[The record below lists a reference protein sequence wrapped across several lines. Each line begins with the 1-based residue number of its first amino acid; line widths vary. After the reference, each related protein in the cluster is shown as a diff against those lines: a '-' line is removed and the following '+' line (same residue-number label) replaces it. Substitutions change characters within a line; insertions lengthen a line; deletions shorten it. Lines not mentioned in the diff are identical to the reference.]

1 MAAPS
6 TSPMV
11 VGNKG
16 EKALFSDVHE
26 HYLLAKADLD
36 QRLKSFDKKDE
47 LFRSY
52 IDTKQWPYN
61 SVLFDPR
68 VFTFIIEKNA
78 RLFAKKPR
86 GRLVAREGTDTIK
99 ARINQELL
107 DFQWDDNSRAEDWPM
122 LAKWAMMD
130 LNARKYGASFALC
143 KWRYEREV
151 KRKSTD
157 KGEQVKVDMA
167 SIPRFDG
174 PDFKPLIN
182 RDCLPNPSYS
192 TVKTWFQHRDYL
204 TIGQLE
210 STNDAARSKPIYKNL
225 DLLKM
230 QVEKANNNSGADLRS
245 TNWQSR
251 NKSITKVTD
260 RLGLDPTNRTI
271 EIVTEYRPER
281 WITFAPRH
289 GVVIRDI
296 PNPYNHGQIPVV
308 MLRYYPIDDDIYGL
322 SEIEPIERLQ
332 KGINALMNQYVDTI
346 NQSLYAPLKIRA
358 NSVQMHTI
366 EFGPGK
372 KWIMNNPDDVVAHDQ
387 SPTGVTEFTSTY
399 SFMVSAL
406 SNAVGETS
414 QGISNVSPFQPDKTA
429 TEVQDTASQRL
440 ARDNMNQIY
449 LSEAIKK
456 QMILWLQMNQ
466 QFIFDR
472 PDERQK
478 ILRIVGKD
486 AIRFFS
492 KLGLD
497 ATGNDDDTIK
507 QLAAAGQVLPPNV
520 RAEDFE
526 TPLFPVNVDGKEVP
540 KMQVD
545 EVGDTASIIL
555 EEEDLSGVFD
565 YIPDVES
572 MQIPDSNAI
581 NARKR
586 QLMELS
592 LNPNAQQQLQA
603 EGFKIKFKDL
613 MEDFFEDVG
622 MTDAEKYFE
631 KSNTGGDQGLQTGG
645 IAGGDA
651 GIQGVAGGPAPVAQ
665 VQGGELV
672 PGPAAV

>member
-1 MAAPS
+1 MAEATS
-6 TSPMV
+6 TSP
-11 VGNKG
+11 VGTQR
-16 EKALFSDVHE
+16 EKELFHNVHR
-26 HYLLAKADLD
+26 HYRMAKDDLE
-36 QRLKSFDKKDE
+36 QRLKEFDTRDE

-52 IDTKQWPYN
+52 IDTAQWPYN

-86 GRLVAREGTDTIK
+86 GRLVPRESTDTIK

-122 LAKWAMMD
+122 LAKWALMD
-130 LNARKYGASFALC
+130 LNTRKYGASFALC
-143 KWRYEREV
+143 KWRYQRQL
-151 KRKSTD
+151 KRVPTTQ
-157 KGEQVKVDMA
+157 GENVSVNTE
-167 SIPRFDG
+167 SVPIFDG
-174 PDFKPLIN
+174 PDFKPLVN

-192 TVKTWFQHRDYL
+192 TIKMWFQHRDYL

-230 QVEKANNNSGADLRS
+230 QVSKQTNAGSDMRS

-251 NKSITKVTD
+251 NKSISNLTD
-260 RLGLDPTNRTI
+260 RLGEDPTNKTI

-322 SEIEPIERLQ
+322 SEIEPVERLQ
-332 KGINALMNQYVDTI
+332 KGINAVMNQYMDTI

-387 SPTGVTEFTSTY
+387 GTTGVGEFTSTY

-414 QGISNVSPFQPDKTA
+414 QGISTVSPFQPDKTA
-429 TEVQDTASQRL
+429 TEVADTASQRL

-456 QMILWLQMNQ
+456 QMLLWLKMNQ
-466 QFIFDR
+466 QFMFDR
-472 PDERQK
+472 PDEKQK

-486 AIRFFS
+486 AIRFFQ

-497 ATGNDDDTIK
+497 STGLDEDTAL
-507 QLAAAGQVLPPNV
+507 QLADASGSLPPDV
-520 RAEDFE
+520 RTEDFE
-526 TPLFPVNVDGKEVP
+526 TPLFPIDVDGETVT

-545 EVGDTASIIL
+545 EVGDTASLIL
-555 EEEDLSGVFD
+555 DEEDLSGVYD

-572 MQIPDSNAI
+572 MQIPDTNAI

-586 QLMELS
+586 QMLELT
-592 LNPNAQQQLQA
+592 LNPAAQQQLQQ

-622 MTDAEKYFE
+622 MKDAEKYFE
-631 KSNTGGDQGLQTGG
+631 KSNQGGDPSVPAGPEAVGDGG
-645 IAGGDA
+645 VGGVVPGA
-651 GIQGVAGGPAPVAQ
+651 APVAG
-665 VQGGELV
+665 VQGEQLV
-672 PGPAAV
+672 PGPPAV